1 MRIPQVALAL
11 AVLVSPSLAAQTPQG
26 PPTPP
31 GATQRDPS
39 KPLPASEQTVPPG
52 YGSLRQDDLI
62 IKLRTQALEI
72 RFMPLDSRVGN
83 LLGTDAFQ
91 SLSSLVD
98 QNRPRIDS
106 VARERGVSR
115 PGVAFVSFFG
125 IQAGAFFDADVL
137 AILFRGRLL
146 RPIGVVP
153 YTPQFSGGRLEPRQ
167 LVSAFYLF
175 EEQIPVLEPF
185 TVQYYGSTADWGG
198 RLPLINRER
207 QKVLARAYRA
217 PTELQSAPEPPR

>member
-1 MRIPQVALAL
+1 MPILALAL
-11 AVLVSPSLAAQTPQG
+11 AVLVAPALAAQTPQG

-31 GATQRDPS
+31 GGTPQDPS
-39 KPLPASEQTVPPG
+39 KPLPAAEQTVPPG

-62 IKLRTQALEI
+62 LKLRTPALEI

-91 SLSSLVD
+91 SLSGLVD
-98 QNRPRIDS
+98 QNRSRIDS

-125 IQAGAFFDADVL
+125 IQNGAFFDSDVI

-146 RPIGVVP
+146 RPIGTVP

-185 TVQYYGSTADWGG
+185 TVQYYASTADWGSK
-198 RLPLINRER
+198 LSLINRER

-217 PTELQSAPEPPR
+217 PTEIQSPPQEPR

>member
-1 MRIPQVALAL
+1 MFIALVAVAAL
-11 AVLVSPSLAAQTPQG
+11 VAATSLHAQTPQG
-26 PPTPP
+26 PPVPQGVTGP
-31 GATQRDPS
+31 DPS
-39 KPLPASEQTVPPG
+39 KALPAAEQTVPPG
-52 YGSLRQDDLI
+52 FGSLRQDDLI
-62 IKLRTQALEI
+62 LKLRTPALEL

-83 LLGTDAFQ
+83 LLGADAFQ
-91 SLSSLVD
+91 SLSGLLEA
-98 QNRPRIDS
+98 NRSRIDS
-106 VARERGVSR
+106 VARDRGVSR

-125 IQAGAFFDADVL
+125 IQSGAFFDADVV

-185 TVQYYGSTADWGG
+185 TLQYYNASADWNS
-198 RLPLINRER
+198 RLQLINREC
-207 QKVLARAYRA
+207 QKVLARDYTA
-217 PTELQSAPEPPR
+217 PTEMESPPPPPR

>member
-1 MRIPQVALAL
+1 MPFPLLLVAATLVLAP
-11 AVLVSPSLAAQTPQG
+11 ALAAQTPQG

-31 GATQRDPS
+31 GVTQPDPS
-39 KPLPASEQTVPPG
+39 IPLPAAEQTVPPG

-62 IKLRTQALEI
+62 LKLRTQALEI

-91 SLSSLVD
+91 SLSGLVA
-98 QNRPRIDS
+98 QNQPRIDS

-146 RPIGVVP
+146 RPIGIVP

-167 LVSAFYLF
+167 MASAFYLF

-185 TVQYYGSTADWGG
+185 QVQYYGAVAEWNSK
-198 RLPLINRER
+198 LSLINRER

-217 PTELQSAPEPPR
+217 PTPVQEPPPQ

>member
-1 MRIPQVALAL
+1 MFIALVAAAAL
-11 AVLVSPSLAAQTPQG
+11 LSAPSMHAQTPQG
-26 PPTPP
+26 PPVPQGVTGP
-31 GATQRDPS
+31 DPS
-39 KPLPASEQTVPPG
+39 RPLPAAEQTVPPG
-52 YGSLRQDDLI
+52 FGSLRQDDLI
-62 IKLRTQALEI
+62 LKLRTPALEI

-83 LLGTDAFQ
+83 LLGTDAYQ
-91 SLSSLVD
+91 SLSGLLEA
-98 QNRPRIDS
+98 NRPRIDS
-106 VARERGVSR
+106 VARDRGVSR

-125 IQAGAFFDADVL
+125 IQAGAFFDADVV

-185 TVQYYGSTADWGG
+185 TLQYSNASADWSS
-198 RLPLINRER
+198 RLQLINRER

-217 PTELQSAPEPPR
+217 PTEIPSPAPPPR